1 MNDVAK
7 ILLTGAIGFIGGILT
22 RWPLEKFAERRAFV
36 RSISDRYIEL
46 AQKPEDEPSTKSWN
60 TKDEFWRIG
69 TLQDLGAG
77 ALRPFEFRRVCDR
90 IASRGL
96 EDPRQREIYVFED
109 DRRDLLTLLR
119 WGESISL
126 HNVERLMRRT
136 RKTNR
141 PSHKLF
147 PCFPRVWQLTA
158 GARNQTGTIP
168 ARCL

>member
-1 MNDVAK
+1 MSSGV
-7 ILLTGAIGFIGGILT
+7 
-22 RWPLEKFAERRAFV
+22 
-36 RSISDRYIEL
+36 
-46 AQKPEDEPSTKSWN
+46 
-60 TKDEFWRIG
+60 IG

-77 ALRPFEFRRVCDR
+77 ALRPFEFRRVWDR
-90 IASRGL
+90 IAARGL

-119 WGESISL
+119 WAARESISL

-147 PCFPRVWQLTA
+147 HASLGF
-158 GARNQTGTIP
+158 GS
-168 ARCL
+168 

>member
-22 RWPLEKFAERRAFV
+22 HWPLEKFAEHRAFV

-46 AQKPEDEPSTKSWN
+46 AQKPEDEPFTKSWN

-126 HNVERLMRRT
+126 HNVERLMRIRAEEVDAANPQD
-136 RKTNR
+136 K
-141 PSHKLF
+141 S
-147 PCFPRVWQLTA
+147 A
-158 GARNQTGTIP
+158 
-168 ARCL
+168 

>member
-1 MNDVAK
+1 MSSGV
-7 ILLTGAIGFIGGILT
+7 
-22 RWPLEKFAERRAFV
+22 
-36 RSISDRYIEL
+36 
-46 AQKPEDEPSTKSWN
+46 
-60 TKDEFWRIG
+60 IG

-77 ALRPFEFRRVCDR
+77 ALRPFEFRRVWDR
-90 IASRGL
+90 IAARGL

-119 WGESISL
+119 WATRESISL

-147 PCFPRVWQLTA
+147 PCFHRV
-158 GARNQTGTIP
+158 
-168 ARCL
+168 